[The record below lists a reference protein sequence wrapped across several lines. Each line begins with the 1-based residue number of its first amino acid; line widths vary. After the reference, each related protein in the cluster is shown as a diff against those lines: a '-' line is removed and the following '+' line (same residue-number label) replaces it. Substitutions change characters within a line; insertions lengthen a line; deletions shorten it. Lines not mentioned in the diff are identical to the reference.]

1 MSSDDEAMAAWDA
14 VNLYGDMAYE
24 QIAAQHDP
32 ELVKH
37 VVEAAVVE
45 RANGVRAESAELEGL
60 IDEWRETLDF
70 LVEYDEGGA
79 E

>member
-1 MSSDDEAMAAWDA
+1 MSSDEEAMAAWDA
-14 VNLYGDMAYE
+14 VHLYADTAE
-24 QIAAQHDP
+24 QIIAQHDP
-32 ELVKH
+32 ELVKY

-45 RANGVRAESAELEGL
+45 RANSVRAESAELEGL

-70 LVEYDEGGA
+70 LVEYDEGVA

>member
-1 MSSDDEAMAAWDA
+1 MSSDDEAMAVWDA

-24 QIAAQHDP
+24 QITAQHDP

-37 VVEAAVVE
+37 AVEAAVIGW
-45 RANGVRAESAELEGL
+45 ANSVRAESAELEH
-60 IDEWRETLDF
+60 
-70 LVEYDEGGA
+70 LVEHDEGGT